1 VIYLASPYS
10 HPSTLIRHYRYVD
23 VRKATAKLM
32 LRGEIVY
39 SPIVHG
45 HSIAVAHDLP
55 ETHEFWL
62 RHCFG
67 MLSRAK
73 RLAVLTLDGWDDSVG
88 VAAEMVW
95 WRANRTSLVRFID
108 AKDLL
113 T

>member
-1 VIYLASPYS
+1 VLYLASPYS

-45 HSIAVAHDLP
+45 HSLSVERDLP
-55 ETHEFWL
+55 ETHEFWMH
-62 RHCFG
+62 HCLG

-73 RLAVLTLDGWDDSVG
+73 RLAVLTLDGWDKSIG
-88 VAAEMVW
+88 VRAEMDW
-95 WRANRTSLVRFID
+95 WEANRKHPVQFID
-108 AKDLL
+108 AGEMLP
-113 T
+113 